1 MSHQEPQPGW
11 GQPPQGR
18 GAPPP
23 RRKGRTGK
31 ILGLSCLGLI
41 VLIVVVVVAVFAVGG
56 GDDEP
61 DRTPTSPATQPT
73 AGELTASRQPQE
85 ESGPRGDV
93 KITACQVD
101 PVTKW
106 AGAKLLIT
114 NRSSKASKASNYI
127 VQVEFVDASGKR
139 LSEATTATNNV
150 APGQQSEATAQG
162 LDQIT
167 TKVTCRIT
175 DVTRFAS

>member
-1 MSHQEPQPGW
+1 M
-11 GQPPQGR
+11 R
-18 GAPPP
+18 
-23 RRKGRTGK
+23 
-31 ILGLSCLGLI
+31 
-41 VLIVVVVVAVFAVGG
+41 
-56 GDDEP
+56 
-61 DRTPTSPATQPT
+61 
-73 AGELTASRQPQE
+73 
-85 ESGPRGDV
+85 
-93 KITACQVD
+93 ITACEVD

-106 AGAKLLIT
+106 ADAKLLIT
-114 NRSSKASKASNYI
+114 NRSSKASNYI
-127 VQVEFVDASGKR
+127 VQVEFIDASGKR